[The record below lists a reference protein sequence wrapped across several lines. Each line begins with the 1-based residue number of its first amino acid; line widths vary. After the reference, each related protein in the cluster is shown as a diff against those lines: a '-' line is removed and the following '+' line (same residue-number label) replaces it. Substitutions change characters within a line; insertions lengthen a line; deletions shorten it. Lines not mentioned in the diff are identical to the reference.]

1 MVKLSEVFLVFICLE
16 RGMKCVKGMSQSPP
30 NGKIIKRRSSVASY
44 SYLPG
49 ISDHAFRSTSLTYV
63 AESFASLQIDKW
75 RDMGD
80 DRSKFTNQPV
90 IV

>member
-1 MVKLSEVFLVFICLE
+1 MEIKNHKTQFQDIFRLTALFNMIFILFD
-16 RGMKCVKGMSQSPP
+16 
-30 NGKIIKRRSSVASY
+30 
-44 SYLPG
+44 LPG
-49 ISDHAFRSTSLTYV
+49 ISDHALRSTSRPYV

-75 RDMGD
+75 RDIGD